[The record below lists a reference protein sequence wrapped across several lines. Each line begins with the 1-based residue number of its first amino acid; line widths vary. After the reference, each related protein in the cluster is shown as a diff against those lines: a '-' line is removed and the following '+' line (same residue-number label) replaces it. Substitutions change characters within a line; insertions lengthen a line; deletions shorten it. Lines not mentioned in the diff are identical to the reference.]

1 MDSRQRE
8 LVTKTRAL
16 IETTRREV
24 SQLHDEIES
33 ARDTIDQTQ
42 RLLSRD
48 PSRRRIARVRREAR
62 AGRY

>member
-33 ARDTIDQTQ
+33 ARDTIDRTQ
-42 RLLSRD
+42 RLLLRD
-48 PSRRRIARVRREAR
+48 PSMRRSARLRRKAR
-62 AGRY
+62 AGR